1 MCGFQSLRVSVW
13 EGGGV
18 LHARGR
24 GGCFF
29 SSVTYMVYMVVLN
42 HLTSKLTFGLASKEV
57 TRHI

>member
-1 MCGFQSLRVSVW
+1 MWVPISKGKCM
-13 EGGGV
+13 GGV

-29 SSVTYMVYMVVLN
+29 FVTYMVYMVLLN